1 MTLIDF
7 KQPSTWRGL
16 LSLLGLIGWT
26 LTPELRDQ
34 IAIVIV
40 GLLSLIEMF
49 RDETLRKDP
58 PPPPPEIRPVQENPP
73 PAPAQSVR
81 WLGTSH
87 LPTRD
92 PESTTPGFNHR

>member
-40 GLLSLIEMF
+40 GNQSLYKEFYKSGSKISVIGHTIFYEMCQMLNVF
-49 RDETLRKDP
+49 
-58 PPPPPEIRPVQENPP
+58 
-73 PAPAQSVR
+73 
-81 WLGTSH
+81 
-87 LPTRD
+87 
-92 PESTTPGFNHR
+92 

>member
-58 PPPPPEIRPVQENPP
+58 PPPPPD

>member
-16 LSLLGLIGWT
+16 LSLWGLIGWT

-49 RDETLRKDP
+49 RNE
-58 PPPPPEIRPVQENPP
+58 
-73 PAPAQSVR
+73 
-81 WLGTSH
+81 
-87 LPTRD
+87 
-92 PESTTPGFNHR
+92 